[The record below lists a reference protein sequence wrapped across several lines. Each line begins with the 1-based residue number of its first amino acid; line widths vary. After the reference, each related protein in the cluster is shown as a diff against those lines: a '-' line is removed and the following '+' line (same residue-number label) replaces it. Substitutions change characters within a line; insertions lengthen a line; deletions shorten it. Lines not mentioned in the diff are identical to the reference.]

1 MISRPS
7 YSIAI
12 LFYANVKAFTFRL
25 LHVQLV
31 TNCCVSFA
39 FIFKDFSIAFLITE
53 SQFELNKTPL
63 ISF

>member
-12 LFYANVKAFTFRL
+12 LFYANVKVFTFRL
-25 LHVQLV
+25 LQLV
-31 TNCCVSFA
+31 TNCCVAFA

-53 SQFELNKTPL
+53 SQFELNKTPF